1 MIVIVD
7 MGATKTD
14 WSFADGSTVIKTIQT
29 KGFNPYFYSTG
40 EIIEILRTNFIKE
53 DFTEVKK
60 VYLYGAGCSTQE
72 KKSIVEN
79 ALKFYFPLAKIDIN
93 HDLLASA
100 RAICGKNPGIACILG
115 TGSNSCLYDGTDV
128 IANNPSLGFIL
139 GDEGSGGDLGR
150 ELIKSYYYG
159 ELSKQVENKFES
171 QFHTDRDSLLANVYS
186 TSEPNTYCA
195 AFAPFLVQNINEDC
209 VKKLVVGSFNQFFE
223 RHVSTYDNYKRLPIN
238 FVGSVA
244 HHFKNILEEVA
255 KSHGCRIGLIVKAPV
270 GKLIEYHYKYDV

>member
-14 WSFADGSTVIKTIQT
+14 WSFADGSTVIRTINT
-29 KGFNPYFYSTG
+29 KGFNPYFYSTE
-40 EIIEILRTNFIKE
+40 EIVDLLRPDFIEE
-53 DFTEVKK
+53 DLSDISKI
-60 VYLYGAGCSTQE
+60 YLYGAGCSTQE
-72 KKSIVEN
+72 KKKIVKN
-79 ALKFYFPLAKIDIN
+79 ALLVYFPSAEIEIN

-150 ELIKSYYYG
+150 ELIKAYYYG
-159 ELSKQVENKFES
+159 ELSTAIEIKFEE
-171 QFHTDRDSLLANVYS
+171 QFNTDRDSLLTNIFS
-186 TSEPNTYCA
+186 TDKPNTYCA
-195 AFAPFLVQNINEDC
+195 AFAPFLAQNIDEDC
-209 VKKLVVGSFNQFFE
+209 INKLVVGSFNEFFE
-223 RHVSTYDNYKRLPIN
+223 RHVSTYDNYQKLPIN

-244 HHFKNILEEVA
+244 HHFKYVLEEVT
-255 KSHGCRIGLIVKAPV
+255 KNHGCRIGTIVKAPV
-270 GKLIEYHYKYDV
+270 GKLIEYHNKYDD

>member
-14 WSFADGSTVIKTIQT
+14 WSFADGSTVIRTINT
-29 KGFNPYFYSTG
+29 KGFNPYFYSTE
-40 EIIEILRTNFIKE
+40 EIVDLLRPDFIEE
-53 DFTEVKK
+53 DLSDISKI
-60 VYLYGAGCSTQE
+60 YLYGAGCSTQE
-72 KKSIVEN
+72 KKKIVKN
-79 ALKFYFPLAKIDIN
+79 ALLVYFPSAEIEIN

-150 ELIKSYYYG
+150 ELIKAYYYG
-159 ELSKQVENKFES
+159 ELSTAIEIKFEE
-171 QFHTDRDSLLANVYS
+171 QFNTDRDSLLTNIFS
-186 TSEPNTYCA
+186 TDKPNTYCA
-195 AFAPFLVQNINEDC
+195 AFAPFLAQNIDEDC
-209 VKKLVVGSFNQFFE
+209 INKLVVGSFNEFFE
-223 RHVSTYDNYKRLPIN
+223 RHVSTYDNYQKLPIN

-244 HHFKNILEEVA
+244 HHFKYVLEEVT
-255 KSHGCRIGLIVKAPV
+255 KSHGCRIGTIVKAPV
-270 GKLIEYHYKYDV
+270 GKLIEYHNKYDA

>member
-40 EIIEILRTNFIKE
+40 EIIDLLRADFIEE
-53 DFTEVKK
+53 DFSEVKK

-72 KKSIVEN
+72 KKKIVKT
-79 ALKFYFPLAKIDIN
+79 ALETYFPSAKIEIN

-150 ELIKSYYYG
+150 ELIKAYYYG
-159 ELSKQVENKFES
+159 ELSTKVEIQFEAKFN
-171 QFHTDRDSLLANVYS
+171 TDRDSLLTNIFS
-186 TSEPNTYCA
+186 TDKPNTYCA
-195 AFAPFLVQNINEDC
+195 AFAPFLAQNIDEDC

-244 HHFKNILEEVA
+244 HHFKYVLEEVA
-255 KSHGCRIGLIVKAPV
+255 KNYGCRIGLIVKAPV
-270 GKLIEYHYKYDV
+270 GKLIEYHYKYNV